1 MYILQYTLKEVD
13 LSASLEKVVIFWLLV
28 TFITLILKF
37 SLSDDLVLVEA
48 GDADVAQV
56 QDGLAPQVLQGV
68 TPLQLQLFQPLTN

>member
-56 QDGLAPQVLQGV
+56 QDGLGPQVFQGV
-68 TPLQLQLFQPLTN
+68 TPL

>member
-1 MYILQYTLKEVD
+1 MYILQYTLREVD

-56 QDGLAPQVLQGV
+56 QDGLGPQVFQG
-68 TPLQLQLFQPLTN
+68 